1 MTTGA
6 SVGQCAARS
15 RSGGG
20 SVGVGTPAA
29 SLHAFIVPVDI
40 HSQDPGTG
48 FNCYLVLTLAQKRY
62 STAHVDSSSASGWL
76 GPPVYLVAFIFGHD
90 SPEMEDFHAFW
101 MATNT
106 LSGGCKVLS
115 TFNFLEQKR
124 LCGHNRGWVRSSSCR
139 VILITGAQASNGG

>member
-1 MTTGA
+1 MGANVRVTTGA

-40 HSQDPGTG
+40 HSQDPGPG
-48 FNCYLVLTLAQKRY
+48 FNYYLHSFDTCSEDRPLHSLY
-62 STAHVDSSSASGWL
+62 SGPHVDSSASGWL
-76 GPPVYLVAFIFGHD
+76 EPPVYLVAFIFGHN

-101 MATNT
+101 MATTPLLGGGMQAERDT
-106 LSGGCKVLS
+106 L
-115 TFNFLEQKR
+115 
-124 LCGHNRGWVRSSSCR
+124 RS
-139 VILITGAQASNGG
+139 

>member
-1 MTTGA
+1 MGANVRVTTGA

-40 HSQDPGTG
+40 HSQDPGPG

-62 STAHVDSSSASGWL
+62 SRAHVDSSASGWL
-76 GPPVYLVAFIFGHD
+76 GPPVYLFASIFGHD
-90 SPEMEDFHAFW
+90 SSEMKDFYAF
-101 MATNT
+101 
-106 LSGGCKVLS
+106 
-115 TFNFLEQKR
+115 
-124 LCGHNRGWVRSSSCR
+124 
-139 VILITGAQASNGG
+139 